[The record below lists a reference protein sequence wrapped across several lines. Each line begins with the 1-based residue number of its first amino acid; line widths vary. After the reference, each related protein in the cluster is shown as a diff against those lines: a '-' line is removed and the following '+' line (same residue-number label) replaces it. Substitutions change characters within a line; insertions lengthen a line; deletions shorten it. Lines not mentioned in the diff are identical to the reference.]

1 MRAPYQVLIIPF
13 RHTLAG
19 LKFAVLKRSDSGSWQ
34 FVSGGG
40 EGGVAKRQAGIH
52 SACTRHNHLLR
63 GNLRWFGFGW
73 GQWKLGSALWWLL
86 LSCGFG
92 IFRNRFSLGGLRWVN
107 RISGAVIAGFG
118 LLALATVIW

>member
-73 GQWKLGSALWWLL
+73 GQWKLSIRECLGLRCVSWIGPLVAVAELR
-86 LSCGFG
+86 
-92 IFRNRFSLGGLRWVN
+92 FRNISEQVQSRRIALGQ
-107 RISGAVIAGFG
+107 
-118 LLALATVIW
+118 